1 MLRHQL
7 YIPKPG
13 ELNDPKEARPKI
25 APASVGK
32 FIKTLLRLRPAMSP
46 GEEQYHRRVLEY
58 NLPRLGGADLVI
70 QSFEDGLLKQFE
82 NQRIYSVSKR
92 PNNLHLWKKYA
103 AGHRGY
109 CLEFRTDGVFKGHI
123 KEVRYRDYYEAD
135 ITGPSQL
142 VSAFFYYK
150 TTEWRRE
157 EELRIIG
164 RRSADSGTITFDP
177 SMLTRIILGKKM
189 PAEQKEI
196 VRHWAQK
203 RLPTLKVEFASD
215 MILE

>member
-1 MLRHQL
+1 MSRPSRTYNCKPPKSWTGECVYKYGRIDTPERLCWLEQSILRQQV
-7 YIPKPG
+7 YIPKAG
-13 ELNDPKEARPKI
+13 GIHDPKKARPKI

-135 ITGPSQL
+135 ITG
-142 VSAFFYYK
+142 
-150 TTEWRRE
+150 
-157 EELRIIG
+157 
-164 RRSADSGTITFDP
+164 
-177 SMLTRIILGKKM
+177 
-189 PAEQKEI
+189 
-196 VRHWAQK
+196 
-203 RLPTLKVEFASD
+203 
-215 MILE
+215 